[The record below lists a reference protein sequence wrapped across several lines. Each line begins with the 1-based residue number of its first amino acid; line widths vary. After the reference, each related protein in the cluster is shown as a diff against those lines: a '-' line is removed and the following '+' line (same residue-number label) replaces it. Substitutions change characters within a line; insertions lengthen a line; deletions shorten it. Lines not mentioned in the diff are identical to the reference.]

1 MHVVPAAPD
10 IDPGLVLTDSA
21 IRAAFSTTTWEAGRI
36 YELRGRVRDLRI
48 TSQGALIFAETQ
60 GTAPDAY
67 LQRVTVGRRADG
79 ALAISGLCSCPMG
92 RDCARTELEI
102 VYATLFRRIPTLALA
117 VPAADIQFK
126 NSLVYGLQALPV
138 KW

>member
-1 MHVVPAAPD
+1 MLFRSVIH
-10 IDPGLVLTDSA
+10 L
-21 IRAAFSTTTWEAGRI
+21 GR
-36 YELRGRVRDLRI
+36 
-48 TSQGALIFAETQ
+48 
-60 GTAPDAY
+60 
-67 LQRVTVGRRADG
+67 QRVVTKDFEFYGHDMKAGDGIIVALNAANRDEDAFEKPNEIDFGRKARHHVAFG
-79 ALAISGLCSCPMG
+79 FGIHQCIGQAL
-92 RDCARTELEI
+92 ARTELEI